1 MLLFVP
7 TGACLMNRMQ
17 RLTTAFLTRWASC
30 TGDLL
35 HGRYCRSVL
44 RVVLLVLGG
53 LCVGDD
59 PVAASDFHDPKADHH
74 ALPAVPEGFEVTVL
88 PRSQWYDNLV
98 PWHSIRG
105 DACLSEWDRSIAS
118 RPRKLPVTVW
128 SFCLTRTVTAELM
141 TRKYLPQVSM
151 PCRRWHGMGMIFGL
165 PMLLI

>member
-7 TGACLMNRMQ
+7 TVSCLMNRMQ
-17 RLTTAFLTRWASC
+17 CLTTAFLTLWASC

-35 HGRYCRSVL
+35 RGRYCRSVL

-74 ALPAVPEGFEVTVL
+74 ALPAVPEGFEVTVFAKE
-88 PRSQWYDNLV
+88 PMVRQPCSMAFD
-98 PWHSIRG
+98 SRG
-105 DACLSEWDRSIAS
+105 RLLSEWDRSIATT
-118 RPRKLPVTVW
+118 PKLPVTVW

-141 TRKYLPQVSM
+141 TRKYLPQASM

-165 PMLLI
+165 PML